1 MQHFDVSDVIEYR
14 DFLNDVD
21 FQAINREL
29 NNGLWAW
36 GHKSDMSKTTQL
48 SMWLMSLSK
57 NKFFSEYL
65 LNKIESGTGNK
76 FNFERVYANGH
87 TFGMKGY
94 THEDSM
100 NLKGRT
106 FLYYPMNQ
114 WDPQWGGKTCFR
126 FATDSGFK
134 YHFIVPEPNKA
145 ILFPGIITH
154 WAEETSRV
162 FAGLRIT
169 VAWKLELP

>member
-1 MQHFDVSDVIEYR
+1 MQHFDASDIVEYN
-14 DFLNDVD
+14 DFFSEMD
-21 FQAINREL
+21 FSAINREL

-36 GHKSDMSKTTQL
+36 GHKSDMKKESQL
-48 SMWLMSLSK
+48 SMWMQSLSK

-65 LNKIESGTGNK
+65 LNKIEANTGQK

-94 THEDSM
+94 PHEDSH
-100 NLKGRT
+100 NPKGRT
-106 FLYYPMNQ
+106 FLYYPMTQ

-126 FATDSGFK
+126 FPTNSGWK
-134 YHFIVPEPNKA
+134 YHFVVPEPNKA